1 MSRKVERTEGR
12 RVAVDRPTQT
22 GRVQNN
28 WQAARES
35 GEAARVE
42 SAMRLRQQLGLS
54 TTDAE
59 IRARARER
67 TEEATRRAIRDAGEG

>member
-1 MSRKVERTEGR
+1 MSRKVERTDGR
-12 RVAVDRPTQT
+12 RVTVGRTVDNSRPQA
-22 GRVQNN
+22 N

-54 TTDAE
+54 TTDSE
-59 IRARARER
+59 IRKLARER